1 MSEEYDIAYFDPQE
15 VEFFYENGTTVH
27 FRHRGTVYQNIGIF
41 RTFPFSKPYE
51 YISIWND
58 ETELGVIKSVD
69 QLKDESK
76 AVLRRELHV
85 RYVVP
90 GVKKIRSIK
99 EEPGLWIFELDT
111 DRGPLKLMMR
121 NIHEH
126 LDLLPSNRIIITDM
140 DGKRCEITNIKELD
154 LHSRKELSK
163 VI

>member
-1 MSEEYDIAYFDPQE
+1 MSELFDITYFDPGKIQ
-15 VEFFYENGTTVH
+15 FSYGTGTTVH
-27 FRHRGTVYQNIGIF
+27 FKNMDKVYHNIGIF

-51 YISIWND
+51 YISIWD
-58 ETELGVIKSVD
+58 GDTELGVIKDVD
-69 QLKDESK
+69 QLEDGSKDVIK
-76 AVLRRELHV
+76 RELHV

-90 GVKKIRSIK
+90 EVKKIRSIK

-126 LDLLPSNRIIITDM
+126 LDLLPPNRIIITDM
-140 DGKRCEITNIKELD
+140 DGKRCEITSYKELD
-154 LHSRKELSK
+154 MHSRKELSK

>member
-1 MSEEYDIAYFDPQE
+1 MSGEYDIAYFNPQE
-15 VEFFYENGTTVH
+15 VELFYENGTTVH
-27 FRHRGTVYQNIGIF
+27 FRHRDTVYQNIGIF

-51 YISIWND
+51 YISIWNE
-58 ETELGVIKSVD
+58 ETELGVIKNVD
-69 QLKDESK
+69 QLEDESK

-90 GVKKIRSIK
+90 EVKKIRSIK

-111 DRGPLKLMMR
+111 NRGPLKLMMR

-140 DGKRCEITNIKELD
+140 DGKRCEITSIKELD